1 MNPFAIDY
9 TLFTVW
15 GYPLCLL
22 ELLGVITGVVAV
34 FLASRGKV
42 VNFYIGLVNNVLYFM
57 LFYQYQLY
65 SMMLLQAV
73 YFMISSYG
81 IYSWTHGK
89 GADQTLSIT
98 KLKPNQLMLIVLIIV
113 VVGAIWGNLVV
124 RFSGLYPEY
133 IEKPNYP
140 YIDATLTIASVIG
153 QLLLTRKK
161 LDNWSIWMVVNTCS
175 IMLYVVM
182 GMYFTVLLY
191 VIYLVIAVQA
201 YKTWSRE
208 MESETKN
215 KNINR
220 EQEIS

>member
-1 MNPFAIDY
+1 MWIE
-9 TLFTVW
+9 VW
-15 GYPLCLL
+15 
-22 ELLGVITGVVAV
+22 
-34 FLASRGKV
+34 S
-42 VNFYIGLVNNVLYFM
+42 
-57 LFYQYQLY
+57 
-65 SMMLLQAV
+65 
-73 YFMISSYG
+73 
-81 IYSWTHGK
+81 
-89 GADQTLSIT
+89 
-98 KLKPNQLMLIVLIIV
+98 V

-124 RFSGLYPEY
+124 RFSRLYPEY
-133 IEKPNYP
+133 IEKPNDP